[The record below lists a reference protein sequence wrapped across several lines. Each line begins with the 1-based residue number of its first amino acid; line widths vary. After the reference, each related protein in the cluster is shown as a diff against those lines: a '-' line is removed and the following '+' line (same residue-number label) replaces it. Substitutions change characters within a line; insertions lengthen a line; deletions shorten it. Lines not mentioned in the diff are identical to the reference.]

1 MIICHNVYTPRFNK
15 MEQEANIGVSKQSKA
30 NLGTLLPLEL
40 YSLMPTTAEI
50 VQAGCLNLNG
60 GVCSLCF
67 KASIHAKCDCR
78 SSDTRGKN
86 KCNPFLQRNVEIAI
100 KKKKS
105 L

>member
-1 MIICHNVYTPRFNK
+1 MLICHNVYTPRFNK
-15 MEQEANIGVSKQSKA
+15 MQQEANIGVSKQSKA

-50 VQAGCLNLNG
+50 VNFNG
-60 GVCSLCF
+60 GVFSLCF

-86 KCNPFLQRNVEIAI
+86 KCNPFLQRNVEIAS
-100 KKKKS
+100 KKKKVCKS